1 MAIGSDAVTARI
13 TLNRQWARHEPGHLW
28 VYAGHVGHVEGRA
41 APGDLVEVIRPD
53 GRRHGIGFFNPA
65 SKIMVRLLTF
75 EDERI
80 DEAFWRSRIDQAIR
94 LRQRVVNGTNAYRLI
109 FSEGDRLPGLIVD
122 RYDHVLVMQ
131 TLSYGMD
138 RRKDVLADILMQA
151 TGVSAVYL
159 RNDAKSRRLEGLP
172 LERRFL
178 LGGGPTEIE
187 IKEGRARFLVD
198 IERGQKTGWFCDQR
212 GNRLAAATLAEGGEV
227 LDVFC
232 HTGAFGIHAALAGAR
247 SVEGLD
253 VGEEALALARRH
265 TVMNQMESRCLYRKV
280 DAFEEMRN
288 LVKADRRYDLVMLD
302 PPAFA
307 RSKEAIPRALAGYK
321 DVNLLGIK
329 LLKPEGFLVTSSC
342 SQPVSEE
349 ALWGAI
355 RSAARD
361 VGRQIRLI
369 ESRGQGLDHPVL
381 AAMPETRYLKCFIA
395 QIF

>member
-1 MAIGSDAVTARI
+1 MAIGSDTVTARI
-13 TLNRQWARHEPGHLW
+13 TLNRQWVGHEPGHLW
-28 VYAGHVGHVEGRA
+28 VYAGHVGHVKGRA

-172 LERRFL
+172 LERKFL
-178 LGGGPTEIE
+178 LGGGATEIE

-212 GNRLAAATLAEGGEV
+212 GNRLAAAKLPTNIVAADARHH
-227 LDVFC
+227 DVETDKIRC
-232 HTGAFGIHAALAGAR
+232 
-247 SVEGLD
+247 
-253 VGEEALALARRH
+253 LALARCQRLPPIFCGDRP
-265 TVMNQMESRCLYRKV
+265 VAFGREDFGQPLPGVKV
-280 DAFEEMRN
+280 VFGNENVHELELRVSSNRAPPSPGT
-288 LVKADRRYDLVMLD
+288 RRRS
-302 PPAFA
+302 PPCWRA
-307 RSKEAIPRALAGYK
+307 RLRAM
-321 DVNLLGIK
+321 VR
-329 LLKPEGFLVTSSC
+329 PM
-342 SQPVSEE
+342 PVPATPSVS
-349 ALWGAI
+349 LSL
-355 RSAARD
+355 RR
-361 VGRQIRLI
+361 
-369 ESRGQGLDHPVL
+369 
-381 AAMPETRYLKCFIA
+381 
-395 QIF
+395 